1 MDVRKLREG
10 ILIRLAEEVQ
20 AFKSFSGYQFTVE
33 QLVLFPTL
41 IHEPPAELRGVLP
54 PVDC

>member
-10 ILIRLAEEVQ
+10 ILIRLAKDVQ

-33 QLVLFPTL
+33 
-41 IHEPPAELRGVLP
+41 
-54 PVDC
+54 PVASVCRQNEGK